1 MHKKLKLIIGNF
13 TLLILLFVSSIQ
25 PATARLIFAD
35 DVFENDSETY
45 QIGSDDDAATS
56 LLTLDFGG
64 INSETITW
72 DTTSFLISND
82 LGVEGDLSQ
91 EGTTFTLDSDNI
103 GSGTN
108 VDIIADQG
116 TDNPGILRYNSL
128 NNRWEI
134 SNDGGTFEAIS
145 TGGGST
151 LNLDDAYNNF
161 AASSS
166 TIFVDAGEGQ
176 VGGLT
181 FDGSLTSDETV
192 SITNSGNG
200 GTLFLSNTGSGDS
213 FTVHDEASDTTP
225 FVIDY
230 AGFVG
235 IGTGTPGANVHLYD
249 ISSTTVSEWQMF
261 DDGTNQVSI
270 YTGTYDP
277 TVTAVDADTGS
288 IFLNT
293 DTGFIYIKKDDG
305 STTNWEKSGLTD
317 DLWGALIGSH
327 GTPSES
333 NPFVTDT
340 DPRLIFD
347 SGNDF
352 GEISLGSRLDY
363 QDDSLPLD
371 RTHIYYHRV
380 FLAENTILDSMA
392 IFTTSAKTGNVN
404 LGLYDHN
411 DITHAPGD
419 KIAETGSQAGTSP
432 VDDFW
437 LYDLTSS
444 YTVTTSDYYWLAL
457 AISQSPK
464 TRTYNGAADSFIPYR
479 VETKAVATS
488 TTLPATA
495 TPDAKGSNHD
505 IPYIAAFD
513 ILY

>member
-13 TLLILLFVSSIQ
+13 TLLILLFASSIQ

-35 DVFENDSETY
+35 DVFENNSETY

-82 LGVEGDLSQ
+82 LEIEGDLSQ
-91 EGTTFTLDSDNI
+91 DGTTFTLDSDNAS
-103 GSGTN
+103 SGAN
-108 VDIIADQG
+108 VDIVADQG
-116 TDNPGILRYNSL
+116 SDNPGTLRYNAL

-161 AASSS
+161 AASPS

-176 VGGLT
+176 AGGLT
-181 FDGSLTSDETV
+181 FDGSLATDETV

-249 ISSTTVSEWQMF
+249 ISSTTVSEWQIF

-270 YTGTYDP
+270 LTGTLDP

-288 IFLNT
+288 IFYNT
-293 DTGFIYIKKDDG
+293 STGQSYSKQDDG
-305 STTNWEKSGLTD
+305 SSTNWGMGGLSL
-317 DLWGALIGSH
+317 DLLDALAGTY
-327 GTPSES
+327 GTPSAS
-333 NPFVTDT
+333 NQFVTND
-340 DPRLIFD
+340 DPRLIIN
-347 SGNDF
+347 SGNEF
-352 GEISLGSRLDY
+352 GEIALGSRLDY
-363 QDDSLPLD
+363 SNDSVPLD
-371 RTHIYYHRV
+371 RTYIYYTRV
-380 FLAENTILDSMA
+380 FLPANTSIESMA
-392 IFTTSAKTGNVN
+392 MFTTSAKNGTINFAIYSDDDGPDTK
-404 LGLYDHN
+404 LGEMGAN
-411 DITHAPGD
+411 TA
-419 KIAETGSQAGTSP
+419 TSP
-432 VDDFW
+432 VNEFWEYDF
-437 LYDLTSS
+437 T
-444 YTVTTSDYYWLAL
+444 TPVEITTSEFYWLAM
-457 AISQSPK
+457 ACSQSPK
-464 TRTYNGAADSFIPYR
+464 VRTYDNANDKFIPYR
-479 VETKAVATS
+479 VEGKTASS
-488 TTLPATA
+488 TTLPTTA
-495 TPDAKGSNHD
+495 SPDTLGNTVD
-505 IPYIAAFD
+505 IPYITGFD
-513 ILY
+513 DLVY